1 MEIRGS
7 SLVWNALGH
16 FTWVRDEDGG
26 EEEGDDEVFGSPK
39 GEFLCL
45 PVHKDDRRCVEV
57 EGREI
62 RIWVNEDESSS
73 DEDDSGEESDES
85 AFDAYDDDDS
95 ELTSEASSE
104 ESSEEDYG
112 GADSD
117 GEL

>member
-1 MEIRGS
+1 MRMAERKKVMMGCLVLLRGS
-7 SLVWNALGH
+7 FCACRFTRMIAGVW
-16 FTWVRDEDGG
+16 
-26 EEEGDDEVFGSPK
+26 
-39 GEFLCL
+39 
-45 PVHKDDRRCVEV
+45 
-57 EGREI
+57 
-62 RIWVNEDESSS
+62 
-73 DEDDSGEESDES
+73 S